1 MTPDLF
7 ASITP
12 ERKKY
17 LATMVYISQTIRN
30 ARKERGMTQAE
41 FAEYMDVKQNIVSR
55 WESGHHNF
63 SLETVVT
70 IYTKLGIPLNCEKP
84 KADNSFSG
92 GFKSYVEKYAKV
104 FSITG
109 NPSLEGTSPLNS
121 NSAA

>member
-41 FAEYMDVKQNIVSR
+41 FAEYMDVN
-55 WESGHHNF
+55 NF

-70 IYTKLGIPLNCEKP
+70 IYTKLGIPLNFEKP

-109 NPSLEGTSPLNS
+109 NPSPEGTSPLNS